1 MEESKRTL
9 NFIEEII
16 EEDIR
21 NGKHGGRVHTR
32 FPPEPNGYLHL
43 GHAKAICLNFGLAI
57 KYKGK
62 TNLRFDDT
70 NPVTEDTEYVESIKK
85 DIRWLGFDWED
96 REYYASD
103 YFEQL
108 FQFAVVLIEKGLAYV
123 DDSSPEEIA
132 TMKKSP
138 TEPGIKSPYRERSIQ
153 DNLDLFMRMKAG
165 EFPEG
170 SRVLRAKI
178 DMDSP
183 NMHLRDPIIYR
194 ILYKSHHRTAN
205 TWCIYP
211 MYDFAHGQSDSIEGI
226 THSICTLE
234 FENHKPL
241 YNWFI
246 KELGIFPS
254 QQYEF
259 ARLNLGYTIMS
270 KRKLLRLVN
279 EAYVSGWDDP
289 RMPTISGIRRR
300 GYTPESIRNFAT
312 MVGIAKREN
321 IIDIAL
327 LEFALREDLNKRAK
341 RVMAVTKPLK
351 IILSNYGDHLEKVLI
366 ENNPEDPQTGKREVT
381 FGKTLYIEQ
390 DDFMENPPAGFH
402 RLTPGGMVRLKGAY
416 IIQCIDVVHDAIG
429 NVVHLNCEFI
439 SNSKSGEDQSGLK
452 VKSTIHWVE
461 ATSAVSAELRMYDK
475 LFTEEDPNA
484 LEDFTQCLNPHSL
497 TVLQDC
503 KLESGLGDAQKNE
516 YFQFVRV
523 GYFVVDK
530 ESQPD
535 KLIFNR
541 SVGLKDSWSKQ
552 QSKQS

>member
-351 IILSNYGDHLEKVLI
+351 IILSNYGDQLEKVLI

-416 IIQCIDVVHDAIG
+416 IIQCIDVVHDASG
-429 NVVHLNCEFI
+429 NVVHLNCAFI
-439 SNSKSGEDQSGLK
+439 SNSKSGEDQSGIK

-484 LEDFTQCLNPHSL
+484 HEDFTQCLNPHSL

-503 KLESGLGDAQKNE
+503 KLESGLGDALKNE

-530 ESQPD
+530 DSQPE